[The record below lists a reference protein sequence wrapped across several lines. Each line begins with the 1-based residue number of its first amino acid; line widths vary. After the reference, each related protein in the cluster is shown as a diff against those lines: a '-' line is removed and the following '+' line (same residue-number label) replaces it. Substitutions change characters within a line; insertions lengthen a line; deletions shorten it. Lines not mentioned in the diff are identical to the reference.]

1 MSERTSQIERNTRET
16 QIKLQLDLDGNGVA
30 NIDTGVPFFDHML
43 ELFTKHSL
51 INLDIQATGD
61 IEVDYHH
68 TVEDVGIVLGDAVN
82 EALGDRKGIRRYGWC
97 LMPMDET
104 LSRVAIDLGGRPY
117 MVFEVD
123 HPERKIRDFDLG
135 LIEEFWRS
143 FVTQG
148 RLNLHATYLYGK
160 DVHHAYESIFKGVAK
175 ALDYAIT
182 RDERVQGVPSSK
194 GTI

>member
-182 RDERVQGVPSSK
+182 RDDRVQGVPSSK